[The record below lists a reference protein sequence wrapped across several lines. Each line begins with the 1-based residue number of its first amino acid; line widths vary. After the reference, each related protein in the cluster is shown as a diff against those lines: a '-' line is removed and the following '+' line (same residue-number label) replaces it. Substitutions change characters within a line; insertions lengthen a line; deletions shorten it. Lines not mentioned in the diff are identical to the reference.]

1 LKENFAGEDKKGMNG
16 SKQIN
21 KQDFYF
27 HDSTEKRFVKSSR
40 NDGMFII

>member
-21 KQDFYF
+21 KPDYYF
-27 HDSTEKRFVKSSR
+27 PGLTKKTFCEKQQK
-40 NDGMFII
+40 